1 MEKSISQEERI
12 RRAEEIYSR
21 RRYNNRY
28 GESLYRSGETRNRYQ
43 PQETRK
49 IKGKMINKMIIQMIV
64 CVIIY
69 TCIYMLQYSNYLF
82 SKDMV
87 DKTKE
92 VLSYDISI
100 ENLYNK
106 SNEFFSE
113 LQKKFNLV
121 VNNEQN
127 DNVNE
132 KVQNENTEEA
142 NIENTNTNTENGE
155 VNNENSD
162 NVENSEISQDTNN
175 EANQNSEQLAVGG
188 ADETQP
194 EEEKSQEEQDI
205 DYVKQNV
212 SIIWPIK
219 GVITSRFGNR
229 TPTEIVTANH
239 KGLDIA
245 GNTGDNIVSAMDGT
259 VVQYS
264 EEGDYG
270 KHLRIQNGEV
280 LTLYAHCSELL
291 VQEGST
297 VKQGDVIMAVGSTGN
312 STGPHLHFEVRKFG
326 IAVDPIPYLQG
337 DGLQDENNN
346 TIANV
351 IGNTEN
357 VT

>member
-106 SNEFFSE
+106 SNEFFLN
-113 LQKKFNLV
+113 LQKKFNWG

-132 KVQNENTEEA
+132 EAQDQNTEET
-142 NIENTNTNTENGE
+142 NIENSNAESSENTSEA
-155 VNNENSD
+155 NNENVD
-162 NVENSEISQDTNN
+162 NSEISQNDASTEVTNN
-175 EANQNSEQLAVGG
+175 DTTQLAVGG
-188 ADETQP
+188 ADETQQ

-205 DYVKQNV
+205 EYVKQNV

-245 GNTGDNIVSAMDGT
+245 GNMGDNIVSAMDGT

-270 KHLRIQNGEV
+270 KHLRIQSGEV

-297 VKQGDVIMAVGSTGN
+297 VKQGDVIAKVGATGRT
-312 STGPHLHFEVRKFG
+312 TGPHLHFEIRRDDRFINPEFILG
-326 IAVDPIPYLQG
+326 SL
-337 DGLQDENNN
+337 
-346 TIANV
+346 
-351 IGNTEN
+351 
-357 VT
+357 

>member
-106 SNEFFSE
+106 SNEFFLN
-113 LQKKFNLV
+113 LQKKFNWG

-132 KVQNENTEEA
+132 EAQDQNTEET
-142 NIENTNTNTENGE
+142 NIENSNAESSENTSEA
-155 VNNENSD
+155 NNENVD
-162 NVENSEISQDTNN
+162 NSEISQNDASTEVTNN
-175 EANQNSEQLAVGG
+175 DTTQLAVGG
-188 ADETQP
+188 ADETQQ
-194 EEEKSQEEQDI
+194 EEAKSQEEQDI
-205 DYVKQNV
+205 EYVKQNV

-245 GNTGDNIVSAMDGT
+245 GNMGDNIVSAMDGT

-270 KHLRIQNGEV
+270 KHLRIQSGEV

-297 VKQGDVIMAVGSTGN
+297 VKQGDVIAKVGATGRA
-312 STGPHLHFEVRKFG
+312 TGPHLHFEIRRDDRFINPELTLG
-326 IAVDPIPYLQG
+326 SL
-337 DGLQDENNN
+337 
-346 TIANV
+346 
-351 IGNTEN
+351 
-357 VT
+357 

>member
-106 SNEFFSE
+106 SNEFFLN
-113 LQKKFNLV
+113 LQKKFNWG

-132 KVQNENTEEA
+132 EAQDQNTEET
-142 NIENTNTNTENGE
+142 NIENSNAESSKNTSEA
-155 VNNENSD
+155 NND
-162 NVENSEISQDTNN
+162 NVDNSEISQNDASTEVTNN
-175 EANQNSEQLAVGG
+175 DTTQLAVGG
-188 ADETQP
+188 ADETQQ
-194 EEEKSQEEQDI
+194 EEAKSQEEQDI
-205 DYVKQNV
+205 EYVKQNV

-245 GNTGDNIVSAMDGT
+245 GNMGDNIVSAMDGT

-270 KHLRIQNGEV
+270 KHLRIQSGEV

-297 VKQGDVIMAVGSTGN
+297 VKQGDLIAKVGATGRA
-312 STGPHLHFEVRKFG
+312 TGPHLHFEIRRDDRFINPELILG
-326 IAVDPIPYLQG
+326 SL
-337 DGLQDENNN
+337 
-346 TIANV
+346 
-351 IGNTEN
+351 
-357 VT
+357 

>member
-106 SNEFFSE
+106 SNEFFLN
-113 LQKKFNLV
+113 LQKKINWG

-132 KVQNENTEEA
+132 EAQDQNTEET
-142 NIENTNTNTENGE
+142 NIENSNAESSENTSENTSEA
-155 VNNENSD
+155 NNENVD
-162 NVENSEISQDTNN
+162 NSEISQNDASTEVTNN
-175 EANQNSEQLAVGG
+175 DTTQLAVGG
-188 ADETQP
+188 ADETQQ

-205 DYVKQNV
+205 EYVKQNV

-245 GNTGDNIVSAMDGT
+245 GNMGDNIVSAMDGT

-270 KHLRIQNGEV
+270 KHLRIQSGEV

-297 VKQGDVIMAVGSTGN
+297 VKQGDVIAKVGATGRA
-312 STGPHLHFEVRKFG
+312 TGPHLHFEIRRDDRFINPELILG
-326 IAVDPIPYLQG
+326 SL
-337 DGLQDENNN
+337 
-346 TIANV
+346 
-351 IGNTEN
+351 
-357 VT
+357 

>member
-106 SNEFFSE
+106 SNEFFLN
-113 LQKKFNLV
+113 LQKKFNWG

-132 KVQNENTEEA
+132 EAQDQNTEET
-142 NIENTNTNTENGE
+142 NIENSNTESSENTSE
-155 VNNENSD
+155 ANNENVD
-162 NVENSEISQDTNN
+162 NSEISQNDASTEVTNN
-175 EANQNSEQLAVGG
+175 DTTQLAVGG
-188 ADETQP
+188 ADETQQ

-205 DYVKQNV
+205 EYVKQNV

-245 GNTGDNIVSAMDGT
+245 GNMGDNIVSAMDGT

-270 KHLRIQNGEV
+270 KHLRIQSGEV

-297 VKQGDVIMAVGSTGN
+297 VKQGDVIAKVGATGRA
-312 STGPHLHFEVRKFG
+312 TGPHLHFEIRRDDRFINPELILG
-326 IAVDPIPYLQG
+326 SL
-337 DGLQDENNN
+337 
-346 TIANV
+346 
-351 IGNTEN
+351 
-357 VT
+357 

>member
-106 SNEFFSE
+106 SNEFFLN
-113 LQKKFNLV
+113 LQKKFNWG

-132 KVQNENTEEA
+132 EAQDQNTEEN
-142 NIENTNTNTENGE
+142 NIENSNAESSENTSEA
-155 VNNENSD
+155 NNENVD
-162 NVENSEISQDTNN
+162 NSEISQNDANTEVTNN
-175 EANQNSEQLAVGG
+175 DTTQPAVGG
-188 ADETQP
+188 ADETQQ

-205 DYVKQNV
+205 EYVKQNV

-245 GNTGDNIVSAMDGT
+245 GNMGDNIVSAMDGT

-270 KHLRIQNGEV
+270 KHLRIQSGEV

-297 VKQGDVIMAVGSTGN
+297 VKQGDVIAKVGATGRA
-312 STGPHLHFEVRKFG
+312 TGPHLHFEIRRDDRFINPELILG
-326 IAVDPIPYLQG
+326 SL
-337 DGLQDENNN
+337 
-346 TIANV
+346 
-351 IGNTEN
+351 
-357 VT
+357 

>member
-106 SNEFFSE
+106 SNEFFLN
-113 LQKKFNLV
+113 LQKKFNWG

-132 KVQNENTEEA
+132 EAQDQNTEET
-142 NIENTNTNTENGE
+142 NIENSNAESSE
-155 VNNENSD
+155 ANNENVD
-162 NVENSEISQDTNN
+162 NSGISQNDASTEVTNN
-175 EANQNSEQLAVGG
+175 DTTQLAVGG
-188 ADETQP
+188 ADETQQ

-205 DYVKQNV
+205 EYVKQNV

-245 GNTGDNIVSAMDGT
+245 GNMGDNIVSAMDGT

-270 KHLRIQNGEV
+270 KHLRIQSGEV

-297 VKQGDVIMAVGSTGN
+297 VKQGDVIAKVGATGRA
-312 STGPHLHFEVRKFG
+312 TGPHLHFEIRRDDRFINPELIFG
-326 IAVDPIPYLQG
+326 SL
-337 DGLQDENNN
+337 
-346 TIANV
+346 
-351 IGNTEN
+351 
-357 VT
+357 

>member
-106 SNEFFSE
+106 SNEFFLN
-113 LQKKFNLV
+113 LQKKFNWG

-132 KVQNENTEEA
+132 EAQDQNTEET
-142 NIENTNTNTENGE
+142 NIENSNAESSE
-155 VNNENSD
+155 ANNENVD
-162 NVENSEISQDTNN
+162 NSEISQNDASTEVTNN
-175 EANQNSEQLAVGG
+175 DTTQLAVGG
-188 ADETQP
+188 ADETQQP
-194 EEEKSQEEQDI
+194 EEEKSQEEQDV

-245 GNTGDNIVSAMDGT
+245 GNMGDNIVSAMDGT

-270 KHLRIQNGEV
+270 KHLRIQSGEV

-297 VKQGDVIMAVGSTGN
+297 VKQGDVIAKVGATGRA
-312 STGPHLHFEVRKFG
+312 TGPHLHFEIRRDDRFINPELILG
-326 IAVDPIPYLQG
+326 SL
-337 DGLQDENNN
+337 
-346 TIANV
+346 
-351 IGNTEN
+351 
-357 VT
+357 

>member
-106 SNEFFSE
+106 SNEFFLN
-113 LQKKFNLV
+113 LQKKFNWG

-132 KVQNENTEEA
+132 EAQDKNTEET
-142 NIENTNTNTENGE
+142 NIENSNAESSENTSEA
-155 VNNENSD
+155 NND
-162 NVENSEISQDTNN
+162 NVDNSEISQNDASTEVTNN
-175 EANQNSEQLAVGG
+175 DTTQLAVGG
-188 ADETQP
+188 ADETQQ

-205 DYVKQNV
+205 EYVKQNV

-245 GNTGDNIVSAMDGT
+245 GNMGDNIVSAMDGT

-270 KHLRIQNGEV
+270 KHLRIQSGEV

-297 VKQGDVIMAVGSTGN
+297 VKQGDVIAKVGATGRA
-312 STGPHLHFEVRKFG
+312 TGPHLHFEIRRDDRFINPELILG
-326 IAVDPIPYLQG
+326 SL
-337 DGLQDENNN
+337 
-346 TIANV
+346 
-351 IGNTEN
+351 
-357 VT
+357 

>member
-12 RRAEEIYSR
+12 RRAEKIYSR

-106 SNEFFSE
+106 SNEFFLN
-113 LQKKFNLV
+113 LQKKINWG

-132 KVQNENTEEA
+132 EAQDQNTEET
-142 NIENTNTNTENGE
+142 NIENSNAESSE
-155 VNNENSD
+155 ANNENVD
-162 NVENSEISQDTNN
+162 NSEISQNDASTEVTNN
-175 EANQNSEQLAVGG
+175 DTTQLAVGG
-188 ADETQP
+188 ADETQQ

-205 DYVKQNV
+205 EYVKQNV

-245 GNTGDNIVSAMDGT
+245 GNMGDNIVSAMDGT

-270 KHLRIQNGEV
+270 KHLRIQSGEV

-297 VKQGDVIMAVGSTGN
+297 VKQGDVIAKVGATGRA
-312 STGPHLHFEVRKFG
+312 TGPHLHFEKRRDDRLINPELILG
-326 IAVDPIPYLQG
+326 SL
-337 DGLQDENNN
+337 
-346 TIANV
+346 
-351 IGNTEN
+351 
-357 VT
+357 

>member
-12 RRAEEIYSR
+12 RRAEKIYSR

-106 SNEFFSE
+106 SNEFFLN
-113 LQKKFNLV
+113 LQKKINWG

-132 KVQNENTEEA
+132 EAQDQNTEET
-142 NIENTNTNTENGE
+142 NIENSNAESSE
-155 VNNENSD
+155 ANNENVD
-162 NVENSEISQDTNN
+162 NSEISQNDASTEVTNN
-175 EANQNSEQLAVGG
+175 DTTQLAVGG
-188 ADETQP
+188 ADETQQ

-205 DYVKQNV
+205 EYVKQNV

-245 GNTGDNIVSAMDGT
+245 GNMGDNIVSAMDGT

-270 KHLRIQNGEV
+270 KHLRIQSGEV
-280 LTLYAHCSELL
+280 FTLYAHCSELL

-297 VKQGDVIMAVGSTGN
+297 VKQGDVIAKVGATGRA
-312 STGPHLHFEVRKFG
+312 TGPHLHFEIRRDDRFINPELILG
-326 IAVDPIPYLQG
+326 SL
-337 DGLQDENNN
+337 
-346 TIANV
+346 
-351 IGNTEN
+351 
-357 VT
+357 

>member
-82 SKDMV
+82 SKNMV

-106 SNEFFSE
+106 SNEFFSN
-113 LQKKFNLV
+113 LQKKFNWG

-132 KVQNENTEEA
+132 EAQDQNTEET
-142 NIENTNTNTENGE
+142 NIENSNAESSENTSEA
-155 VNNENSD
+155 NNENVD
-162 NVENSEISQDTNN
+162 NSEISQNDASTEVTNN
-175 EANQNSEQLAVGG
+175 DTTQLAVGG
-188 ADETQP
+188 ADETQQ

-205 DYVKQNV
+205 EYVKQNV

-245 GNTGDNIVSAMDGT
+245 GNMGDNIVSAMDGT

-264 EEGDYG
+264 KEGDYG

-297 VKQGDVIMAVGSTGN
+297 VKQGDVIAKVGATGRA
-312 STGPHLHFEVRKFG
+312 TGPHLHFEIRRDDRFINPELILG
-326 IAVDPIPYLQG
+326 SL
-337 DGLQDENNN
+337 
-346 TIANV
+346 
-351 IGNTEN
+351 
-357 VT
+357 

>member
-69 TCIYMLQYSNYLF
+69 TCIYVLQYSNYLF

-106 SNEFFSE
+106 SNELFLN
-113 LQKKFNLV
+113 LQKKFNWGM
-121 VNNEQN
+121 NNEQN

-132 KVQNENTEEA
+132 EAQDQNTEET
-142 NIENTNTNTENGE
+142 NIENSNAESSENTSEA
-155 VNNENSD
+155 NNENVD
-162 NVENSEISQDTNN
+162 NSEISQNDASTEVTNN
-175 EANQNSEQLAVGG
+175 DTTQLAVGG
-188 ADETQP
+188 ADETQQ

-205 DYVKQNV
+205 EYVKQNV

-245 GNTGDNIVSAMDGT
+245 GNMGDNIVSAMDGT

-270 KHLRIQNGEV
+270 KHLRIQSGEV

-297 VKQGDVIMAVGSTGN
+297 VKQGDVIAKVGATGRA
-312 STGPHLHFEVRKFG
+312 TGPHLHFEIRRDDRFINPELILG
-326 IAVDPIPYLQG
+326 SL
-337 DGLQDENNN
+337 
-346 TIANV
+346 
-351 IGNTEN
+351 
-357 VT
+357 

>member
-106 SNEFFSE
+106 SNELFLN
-113 LQKKFNLV
+113 LQKKFNWGM
-121 VNNEQN
+121 NNEQN

-132 KVQNENTEEA
+132 EAQDQNTEET
-142 NIENTNTNTENGE
+142 NIENSNAESSENTSEA
-155 VNNENSD
+155 NNENVD
-162 NVENSEISQDTNN
+162 NSEISQNDASTEVTNN
-175 EANQNSEQLAVGG
+175 DTTQLAVGG
-188 ADETQP
+188 ADETQQ

-205 DYVKQNV
+205 EYVKQNV

-245 GNTGDNIVSAMDGT
+245 GNIGDNIVSAMEGI

-297 VKQGDVIMAVGSTGN
+297 VKQGDVIAKVGATGRA
-312 STGPHLHFEVRKFG
+312 TGPHLHFEIRRDDRFINPELILG
-326 IAVDPIPYLQG
+326 SL
-337 DGLQDENNN
+337 
-346 TIANV
+346 
-351 IGNTEN
+351 
-357 VT
+357 

>member
-69 TCIYMLQYSNYLF
+69 TSIYMLQYSNYLF

-106 SNEFFSE
+106 SNEFFLN
-113 LQKKFNLV
+113 LQKKFNWG

-132 KVQNENTEEA
+132 EAQDQNTEET
-142 NIENTNTNTENGE
+142 NIENSNAESSENTSEA
-155 VNNENSD
+155 NNENVD
-162 NVENSEISQDTNN
+162 NSEISQNDASTEVTNN
-175 EANQNSEQLAVGG
+175 DTTQLAVGG
-188 ADETQP
+188 ADETQQG
-194 EEEKSQEEQDI
+194 EEKSQEEQDI
-205 DYVKQNV
+205 EYVKQNV

-245 GNTGDNIVSAMDGT
+245 GNMGDNIVSAMEGT

-270 KHLRIQNGEV
+270 KHLRIQSGEV

-297 VKQGDVIMAVGSTGN
+297 VKQGDVIAKVGATGRA
-312 STGPHLHFEVRKFG
+312 TGPHLHFEIRRDDRFINPELILG
-326 IAVDPIPYLQG
+326 SL
-337 DGLQDENNN
+337 
-346 TIANV
+346 
-351 IGNTEN
+351 
-357 VT
+357 

>member
-142 NIENTNTNTENGE
+142 NIENTNTNMENGE

-245 GNTGDNIVSAMDGT
+245 VNTGDNIVSAMDGT

-297 VKQGDVIMAVGSTGN
+297 VKQGDVIAKVGATGRA
-312 STGPHLHFEVRKFG
+312 TGPHLHFEIRRDDRFINPELILG
-326 IAVDPIPYLQG
+326 SL
-337 DGLQDENNN
+337 
-346 TIANV
+346 
-351 IGNTEN
+351 
-357 VT
+357 

>member
-21 RRYNNRY
+21 RRYNNRN

-49 IKGKMINKMIIQMIV
+49 IKGKMIDKMIIQMII

-106 SNEFFSE
+106 SNEFFSN
-113 LQKKFNLV
+113 LQKKFNWG
-121 VNNEQN
+121 VNNEKN

-132 KVQNENTEEA
+132 EVQKENTEEA
-142 NIENTNTNTENGE
+142 NTENTNTNTENGE
-155 VNNENSD
+155 ENNENSE
-162 NVENSEISQDTNN
+162 NVENSEISQDTDNDT
-175 EANQNSEQLAVGG
+175 NQNSEQLAVGG
-188 ADETQP
+188 ADETQQP
-194 EEEKSQEEQDI
+194 EEEKSQEEQDV

-245 GNTGDNIVSAMDGT
+245 GNMGDNIVSAMDGT

-297 VKQGDVIMAVGSTGN
+297 VKQGDVIAKVGATGRA
-312 STGPHLHFEVRKFG
+312 TGPHLHFEIRRDDRFINPELILG
-326 IAVDPIPYLQG
+326 SL
-337 DGLQDENNN
+337 
-346 TIANV
+346 
-351 IGNTEN
+351 
-357 VT
+357 